1 MELNPAQAE
10 AVHTLSGPLLV
21 LAGAGTGKTR
31 VVTYRIAE
39 LIRRRT
45 PPDRIL
51 AVTFTN
57 KAADEMQQRSA
68 AILGKRLPRKPE
80 ISTFHSLCVR
90 ILRRHITQL
99 GYPAAFAIYDRGDQ
113 EGVARTV
120 LREIKAAE
128 GLLRPGELL
137 WFIGRW
143 KTACVRPEQ
152 AAALAQSDKEHLA
165 ASGYRRY
172 QKALQAA
179 GAVDFDDLLLCVEQL
194 FTRFPKV
201 RAAEAARFDHLLVDE
216 YQDTNGSQYRIVK
229 ALAGGHRNLCVV
241 GDDDQSIYGWRG
253 AEVAHILGF
262 KKDWPD
268 AKIVRLETNYRSTR
282 EIVAWAN
289 RLIAFNR
296 LRHARTLRASVSGQ
310 PPRVL
315 QLEDETKEAK
325 AVVEEIAAAVRQEP
339 PPPARLRRP
348 LPHERAAAGVRV
360 GAAPREDP
368 LRPPRRHVLLR
379 PQGSPRRARLFQGP
393 RQSGR
398 RGLAAADH
406 QHAAAG
412 HRASRGEAA
421 PGAGHRQRRKPL
433 WEVLPEADA
442 PAVAKFRDMIGQFQQ
457 RVEKGPL
464 PAAVRELIAKIAYRD
479 EIVRLYPD
487 ANDQREPLA
496 VDRGGGQRRGGLLPS
511 GRSSRRWPDSC
522 RTSPWPAP
530 SRTRTRNR
538 NWSGT
543 PWR

>member
-1 MELNPAQAE
+1 MDLNPAQAE

-128 GLLRPGELL
+128 GLLRPGDLL

-143 KTACVRPEQ
+143 KTACVRPR
-152 AAALAQSDKEHLA
+152 AGGLAGPDRQGAPGGVGLSPLSEGP
-165 ASGYRRY
+165 ASGRGRRFRRP
-172 QKALQAA
+172 ALVRRAA
-179 GAVDFDDLLLCVEQL
+179 VRAI
-194 FTRFPKV
+194 PKV

-296 LRHARTLRASVSGQ
+296 LRHAKTLRANVAGQ

-325 AVVEEIAAAVRQEP
+325 AVVEEIAAARP
-339 PPPARLRRP
+339 PGPAASPATSPSSAAPTSSRGRSSWSFAAPKSLTSSSAACPSTTARKSATCWPISRSSPIRATRSRCCGSSTRRP
-348 LPHERAAAGVRV
+348 AASGK
-360 GAAPREDP
+360 
-368 LRPPRRHVLLR
+368 PPSSGSWSRR
-379 PQGSPRRARLFQGP
+379 
-393 RQSGR
+393 
-398 RGLAAADH
+398 
-406 QHAAAG
+406 
-412 HRASRGEAA
+412 SRG
-421 PGAGHRQRRKPL
+421 GKPL
-433 WEVLPEADA
+433 WEVLPEA
-442 PAVAKFRDMIGQFQQ
+442 AVAGRGEVSRHDRPVSAARG
-457 RVEKGPL
+457 KGPL
-464 PAAVRELIAKIAYRD
+464 
-479 EIVRLYPD
+479 
-487 ANDQREPLA
+487 
-496 VDRGGGQRRGGLLPS
+496 GRRPS
-511 GRSSRRWPDSC
+511 AR
-522 RTSPWPAP
+522 
-530 SRTRTRNR
+530 
-538 NWSGT
+538 
-543 PWR
+543 